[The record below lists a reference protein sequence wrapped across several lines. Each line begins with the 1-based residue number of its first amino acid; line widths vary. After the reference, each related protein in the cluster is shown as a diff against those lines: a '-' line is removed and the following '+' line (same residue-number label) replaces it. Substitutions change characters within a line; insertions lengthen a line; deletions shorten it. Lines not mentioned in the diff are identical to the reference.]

1 MYVVAVLIVEVVS
14 ILALGMGVF
23 GLASPAGMIALVARW
38 QSETGLWAASILR
51 LVFGVALWLVAAA
64 SRTPLI
70 LQALAVLSMTAALVL
85 PFVGVSRFES
95 ILSWWR
101 RQSPAFVRAWSAV
114 AVIFGVF
121 LLWSVAA

>member
-1 MYVVAVLIVEVVS
+1 MYVVAVLIVVVVS

-38 QSETGLWAASILR
+38 QSKTGLWAASILR

-95 ILSWWR
+95 ILSWWC